1 MKITE
6 ILNIKFN
13 YQMTESLLA
22 LLFDEEKRNAAFEQ
36 YLATNP
42 DLSQDCFLA
51 EFQAQ
56 FADRSGLKQDYTP
69 SSICRILADISGKA
83 ESVLD
88 VCSGTGALTLAK
100 WAQCKTAK
108 FYCEEYSKEA
118 VAILLFNL
126 ALRGINA
133 EVRHGDVLTGET
145 FAGYRLTKQ
154 GKFSHIEQVALDWSD
169 LKVDC
174 VISNPP
180 YSLGWQPKEDERFQ
194 GYALAPKSKADYA
207 FVLHGLHYLKPNG
220 TASFILPHGVLFRGQ
235 GEGKIRRQLIEEQR
249 LNSVIGLPEKLFLA
263 TSIPT
268 CILTFKPDSQNVWI
282 CDASEL
288 REPQPKINIMNDSHI
303 KAIID
308 AYRQR
313 QTVERLAN
321 VVSLA
326 ELKENDFNLNI
337 PRYVDKFVAE
347 DVPDL
352 LETARE
358 LLQLTKEADEAG
370 RQFVAMMN
378 ELQMPNGSAREQAEF
393 AEAKRIMQQV
403 FAPRDYET
411 SFIEKISTVDYLPL
425 FTTEEIEKIQG
436 FIEMTEKKIEQL
448 KAVKNYFTSKMFV

>member
-22 LLFDEEKRNAAFEQ
+22 LLFDEAKRNTAFEQ

-56 FADRSGLKQDYTP
+56 FADRNNLKQDYTP
-69 SSICRILADISGKA
+69 SSICRILAEISGNA

-100 WAQCKTAK
+100 WAQCPSAK

-126 ALRGINA
+126 ALRGVNA

-194 GYALAPKSKADYA
+194 GYALAPKSKADY
-207 FVLHGLHYLKPNG
+207 
-220 TASFILPHGVLFRGQ
+220 PHQ
-235 GEGKIRRQLIEEQR
+235 
-249 LNSVIGLPEKLFLA
+249 
-263 TSIPT
+263 
-268 CILTFKPDSQNVWI
+268 
-282 CDASEL
+282 
-288 REPQPKINIMNDSHI
+288 
-303 KAIID
+303 
-308 AYRQR
+308 
-313 QTVERLAN
+313 
-321 VVSLA
+321 
-326 ELKENDFNLNI
+326 KEN
-337 PRYVDKFVAE
+337 A
-347 DVPDL
+347 
-352 LETARE
+352 
-358 LLQLTKEADEAG
+358 
-370 RQFVAMMN
+370 
-378 ELQMPNGSAREQAEF
+378 
-393 AEAKRIMQQV
+393 
-403 FAPRDYET
+403 
-411 SFIEKISTVDYLPL
+411 
-425 FTTEEIEKIQG
+425 
-436 FIEMTEKKIEQL
+436 
-448 KAVKNYFTSKMFV
+448 

>member
-22 LLFDEEKRNAAFEQ
+22 LLFDEEKRNTAFEQ
-36 YLATNP
+36 YLATDP

-69 SSICRILADISGKA
+69 SSICRIVADISGNA

-100 WAQCKTAK
+100 WAQCPSAK

-154 GKFSHIEQVALDWSD
+154 GKFSHIEEVALDWSG

-220 TASFILPHGVLFRGQ
+220 MASFILPHGVLFRGQ
-235 GEGKIRRQLIEEQR
+235 GEGKIRQQLLEERR
-249 LNSVIGLPEKLFLA
+249 LSSVIGLPEKLFLA

-268 CILTFKPDSQNVWI
+268 CILTFKPNSQDVWI

-288 REPQPKINIMNDSHI
+288 REAQPKINIMNDSHI
-303 KAIID
+303 KAVID
-308 AYRQR
+308 GYRQR
-313 QTVERLAN
+313 KTVERFAN